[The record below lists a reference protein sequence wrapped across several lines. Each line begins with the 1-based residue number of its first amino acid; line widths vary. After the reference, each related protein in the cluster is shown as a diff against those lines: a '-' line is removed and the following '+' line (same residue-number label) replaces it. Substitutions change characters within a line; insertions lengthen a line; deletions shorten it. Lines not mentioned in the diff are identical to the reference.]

1 MFDPM
6 TFDPATSAHL
16 YRQDAGDDRHRDADR
31 ATVAHE
37 LDEGGRLEEELRD
50 EEVGAGV
57 HLLLQVREVLL
68 VARAVRVSI
77 RVRCPQ
83 QQNKSINTKLKL
95 KTRSILQYNIVL
107 ENFTFYFDTN
117 FYTSKLMF

>member
-1 MFDPM
+1 MGPFYFFILIIYLSHLVKYYFIWYLNAVFLGGFNRYMFDPM

-83 QQNKSINTKLKL
+83 QQNK
-95 KTRSILQYNIVL
+95 
-107 ENFTFYFDTN
+107 
-117 FYTSKLMF
+117 